1 MSPNAKNE
9 ILEIMALIVLRGTA
23 SDIAE
28 SGYYTIMADESS
40 DASNIEQLVI
50 CICWVDKEMIVCE
63 EYIGL
68 MPVAQTNANIIVICM
83 NNVLL
88 RMNLKI
94 QDARG

>member
-9 ILEIMALIVLRGTA
+9 ILEIMALKVLRGTA

-40 DASNIEQLVI
+40 DASNIEQLGQGDDSMLGI
-50 CICWVDKEMIVCE
+50 YWSDASRSKNVDTVVVHI
-63 EYIGL
+63 
-68 MPVAQTNANIIVICM
+68 ND
-83 NNVLL
+83 VLL
-88 RMNLKI
+88 RMNLII